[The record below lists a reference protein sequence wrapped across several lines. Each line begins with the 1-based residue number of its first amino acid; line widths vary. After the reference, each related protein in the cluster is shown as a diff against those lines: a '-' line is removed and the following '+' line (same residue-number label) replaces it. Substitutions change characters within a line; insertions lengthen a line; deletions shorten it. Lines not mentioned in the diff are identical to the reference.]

1 MNQLP
6 EVRQIP
12 LDVLYVASDLL
23 SGKSIPVLVGIAR
36 LPIDQFLVG
45 VVLSMGALAGALF
58 SVYACVSTDRG
69 HRLARWNRV
78 LQSCFSL
85 FLSLSLAL
93 SLARGIHYQRGIILS
108 LAPAFCLVA
117 QPLSQRESAAL
128 VAFLVFVPALSI
140 GLSAPTPAEG
150 TGLPTVLPLV
160 LRGLNPSNPLE
171 EEALGVWEVLGRAL
185 QLFVLA
191 FYATVQHA
199 LPAGDELNPAFFQ
212 PSHAFLAQPV
222 YALFVSLVGAL
233 ARVCVWY
240 LVCYVQDNAL
250 HLMLENDLSRGGWD
264 WAACVAYTV
273 VLLYASVGA
282 ASLIREQLLRKGL
295 LETPPARLKFVA
307 GVLALAALYRQRDQ
321 SILFVGTTVLAGV
334 SVAVVALTLES
345 LPFLHFFS

>member
-1 MNQLP
+1 MNRLP
-6 EVRQIP
+6 EVRRIP
-12 LDVLYVASDLL
+12 LDVLCVASDLL

-58 SVYACVSTDRG
+58 SVYAALATHRG
-69 HRLARWNRV
+69 HFLAHWNRV
-78 LQSCFSL
+78 LQACFSL

-117 QPLSQRESAAL
+117 QTLSQRESAAL
-128 VAFLVFVPALSI
+128 LAFLLFVPALVI
-140 GLSAPTPAEG
+140 GLSAPIPAEG
-150 TGLPTVLPLV
+150 TGPPTLLPTV

-199 LPAGDELNPAFFQ
+199 LPAKHEPSAAFLQ
-212 PSHAFLAQPV
+212 PSSAFLTQPV

-250 HLMLENDLSRGGWD
+250 HVMLENDLSRGGWD
-264 WAACVAYTV
+264 WAACVAYTT
-273 VLLYASVGA
+273 VLLFASAGA
-282 ASLIREQLLRKGL
+282 ASLIREQLLKGL
-295 LETPPARLKFVA
+295 LDTPAARLKFVA
-307 GVLALAALYRQRDQ
+307 GVLALAALYRQRDPGL
-321 SILFVGTTVLAGV
+321 LFVGTTVLAGV
-334 SVAVVALTLES
+334 SVAVAALTLES
-345 LPFLHFFS
+345 LPWLYFFS